1 MSSPEIRRL
10 GLIAGNGRLPLL
22 ALEEAVG
29 LGLGVTV
36 AAVQEEAEG
45 DVARLAE
52 QNPDQVTLHRVGVGR
67 LGKLIRL
74 FKREGVDH
82 AVMVGQV
89 RHIRIFA
96 ADSSAPRTFLSQLP
110 DLRMLQLVRSLPKK
124 DTSSLISAVIGEL
137 EKEGIRFLDSTMFLS
152 RILAPEGVLTK
163 RGPSKEEAR
172 DIEYGRKIAREVA
185 RLDLGQTIVVKNQAV
200 VAIEAMEG
208 TDETIRR
215 AARLAANER
224 LTVVKAA
231 RPQQDM
237 RYDVPVIGL
246 TTLQVLRECSV
257 SALALDAGRTLIV
270 DRDEFVRGAEESG
283 ICVVAMK
290 L

>member
-1 MSSPEIRRL
+1 MNIPEIRRL
-10 GLIAGNGRLPLL
+10 GLIAGNGRLPEL
-22 ALEEAVG
+22 ALEEAVA

-45 DVARLAE
+45 AVARLAE
-52 QNPDQVTLHRVGVGR
+52 RNRDQVTLHRVGVGR

-74 FKREGVDH
+74 FKQEGVDH

-96 ADSSAPRTFLSQLP
+96 ADSSTPRTFLSQLP
-110 DLRMLQLVRSLPKK
+110 DLKMLNLVRSLPKK
-124 DTSSLISAVIGEL
+124 DTSSLISAVIDEL
-137 EKEGIRFLDSTMFLS
+137 EKEGIRFLDSTTFLS
-152 RILAPEGVLTK
+152 RLLAPEGVLTK
-163 RGPSKEEAR
+163 RGPTREESR
-172 DIEYGRKIAREVA
+172 DIEYGRQIACEIA

-200 VAIEAMEG
+200 VAVEAMEG

-215 AARLAANER
+215 AARLATNEK

-231 RPQQDM
+231 RPHQDM

-257 SALALDAGRTLIV
+257 SALALDAGRTLVV
-270 DRDEFVRGAEESG
+270 DREEFIRGADDSG
-283 ICVVAMK
+283 ICVVAIAF
-290 L
+290 

>member
-1 MSSPEIRRL
+1 LNIPEIRRL
-10 GLIAGNGRLPLL
+10 GLIAGNGRLPEL
-22 ALEEAVG
+22 ALEEAVA

-45 DVARLAE
+45 AVARLAE
-52 QNPDQVTLHRVGVGR
+52 RNRDQVTLHRVGVGR

-74 FKREGVDH
+74 FKQEGVDH

-96 ADSSAPRTFLSQLP
+96 ADSSTPRTFLSQLP
-110 DLRMLQLVRSLPKK
+110 DLKMLNLVRSLPKK
-124 DTSSLISAVIGEL
+124 DTSSLISAVIDEL
-137 EKEGIRFLDSTMFLS
+137 EKEGIRFLDSTTFLS
-152 RILAPEGVLTK
+152 RLLAPEGVLTK
-163 RGPSKEEAR
+163 RGPTREEAR
-172 DIEYGRKIAREVA
+172 DIEYGRQIACEIA

-200 VAIEAMEG
+200 VAVEAMEG

-215 AARLAANER
+215 AARLATNEK

-231 RPQQDM
+231 RPHQDM

-257 SALALDAGRTLIV
+257 SALALDAGRTLVV
-270 DRDEFVRGAEESG
+270 DRDEFIRGADDSG
-283 ICVVAMK
+283 ICVVAIAI
-290 L
+290 

>member
-1 MSSPEIRRL
+1 MNIPEIRRL
-10 GLIAGNGRLPLL
+10 GLIAGNGRLPEL
-22 ALEEAVG
+22 ALEEAVA

-45 DVARLAE
+45 AVARLAE
-52 QNPDQVTLHRVGVGR
+52 RNRDQVTLHRVGVGR

-74 FKREGVDH
+74 FKQEGVDH

-96 ADSSAPRTFLSQLP
+96 ADSSTPRTFLSQLP
-110 DLRMLQLVRSLPKK
+110 DLKMLNLVRSLPKK
-124 DTSSLISAVIGEL
+124 DTSSLISAVIDEL
-137 EKEGIRFLDSTMFLS
+137 GKEGIRFLDSTTFLS
-152 RILAPEGVLTK
+152 RLLAPEGVLTK
-163 RGPSKEEAR
+163 RGPTREEAR
-172 DIEYGRKIAREVA
+172 DIEYGRQIACEIA

-200 VAIEAMEG
+200 VAVEAMEG

-215 AARLAANER
+215 AARLATNEK

-231 RPQQDM
+231 RPHQDM

-257 SALALDAGRTLIV
+257 SALALDAGRTLVV
-270 DRDEFVRGAEESG
+270 DREEFIRGADDSG
-283 ICVVAMK
+283 ICVVAIAF
-290 L
+290 

>member
-1 MSSPEIRRL
+1 MNIPEIRRL
-10 GLIAGNGRLPLL
+10 GLIAGNGRLPEL
-22 ALEEAVG
+22 ALEEAVA

-45 DVARLAE
+45 AVARLAE
-52 QNPDQVTLHRVGVGR
+52 RNRDQVTLHRVGVGR

-74 FKREGVDH
+74 FKQEGVDH

-96 ADSSAPRTFLSQLP
+96 ADSSTPRTFLSQLP
-110 DLRMLQLVRSLPKK
+110 DLKMLNLVRSLPKK
-124 DTSSLISAVIGEL
+124 DTSSLISAVIDEL
-137 EKEGIRFLDSTMFLS
+137 EKEGIRFLDSTTFLS
-152 RILAPEGVLTK
+152 RLLAPEGVLTK
-163 RGPSKEEAR
+163 RGPTREESR
-172 DIEYGRKIAREVA
+172 DIEYGRQIACEIA

-200 VAIEAMEG
+200 VAVEAMEG

-215 AARLAANER
+215 AARLATNEK

-231 RPQQDM
+231 RPHQDM
-237 RYDVPVIGL
+237 RFDVPVIGL

-257 SALALDAGRTLIV
+257 SALALDAGRTLVV
-270 DRDEFVRGAEESG
+270 DREEFIRGADDSG
-283 ICVVAMK
+283 ICVVAIAF
-290 L
+290 